1 MKIIKIAIVANQEE
15 KTLALLPKLK
25 KLLKENQL
33 LIDEHHPDIVISV
46 GGDGTLLSAFHRFS
60 NQLEKVHFMGIHTG
74 HLGFYTD
81 WRDYELEEMV
91 EAISH
96 LQNEETISGIS
107 YPLLDVFIEY
117 GDSGRENAPSHFLA
131 LNESVIRRI
140 GKTMVADVF
149 IDNELFERF
158 RGDGLALST
167 PTGSTAYNKSIG
179 GAVLQPTI
187 SAMQLAEV
195 ASINNIVFKT
205 LGSPLVI
212 AENSVV
218 TVKPKKAQDYYL
230 TIDSLEIN
238 HKDVKSVSYKIAE
251 EKIRFVPTRHLPFF
265 TRVKDAFI
273 GEI

>member
-117 GDSGRENAPSHFLA
+117 GDSGGENAPSHFLA

-212 AENSVV
+212 AENSAV

>member
-212 AENSVV
+212 AENSMV

-238 HKDVKSVSYKIAE
+238 HKDVKSVSYKIAG